1 MRSEQDVNRAIEL
14 YADTVKRICFLHL
27 KNYHDTQDIFQKV
40 FLKYLTYDGQF
51 ESESH
56 RKAWF
61 IRVTVNACKDW
72 LRDYYRKNALS
83 IEEAVNEY
91 VSSDNGSREVI
102 SAVLSLEPKYKNV
115 VYLFYFEGYSVGEIS
130 KMLQKKENTVYSLL
144 SRARE
149 KLKKELGGE
158 DFE

>member
-1 MRSEQDVNRAIEL
+1 MRSEQEVNRAVEL

-40 FLKYLTYDGQF
+40 FLQYLTHEESF
-51 ESESH
+51 ESEGH
-56 RKAWF
+56 EKAWF

-72 LRDYYRKNALS
+72 LRDYYRRNTLSIDEALS
-83 IEEAVNEY
+83 ECA
-91 VSSDNGSREVI
+91 SSDSGSKEVL
-102 SAVLSLEPKYKNV
+102 SAVLALEPKYKDV
-115 VYLFYFEGYSVGEIS
+115 VYLFYFEGYSAVEIA
-130 KMLQKKENTVYSLL
+130 KMLGKNENTVYSLL

>member
-27 KNYHDTQDIFQKV
+27 KNYYDTQDIFQKV
-40 FLKYLTYDGQF
+40 FLKYLMYEGDFQ
-51 ESESH
+51 SEEH
-56 RKAWF
+56 RKAWI
-61 IRVTVNACKDW
+61 IRVTVNSCKDL
-72 LRDYYRKNALS
+72 LRDYYRKNTLS
-83 IEEAVNEY
+83 IEEATNEY
-91 VSSDNGSREVI
+91 ASCDENREI
-102 SAVLSLEPKYKNV
+102 LNAVLALEPKYKDV
-115 VYLFYFEGYSVGEIS
+115 VYLFYFEGYTACEIAEI
-130 KMLQKKENTVYSLL
+130 LNKKENTVYSLL

>member
-40 FLKYLTYDGQF
+40 FLKYLTHEGDFQ
-51 ESESH
+51 SENH

-72 LRDYYRKNALS
+72 LRDYYRKNTLS

-91 VSSDNGSREVI
+91 AASDSSSKEVL
-102 SAVLSLEPKYKNV
+102 SAVLALEPKYKDV
-115 VYLFYFEGYSVGEIS
+115 VYLYYFEGYSAIEIA
-130 KMLQKKENTVYSLL
+130 KMLEKKENTIYSLL

>member
-40 FLKYLTYDGQF
+40 FLKYLMYEGDFQ
-51 ESESH
+51 SEEH
-56 RKAWF
+56 RKAWI
-61 IRVTVNACKDW
+61 IRVTVNSCKDL
-72 LRDYYRKNALS
+72 LRDYYRKNTLS
-83 IEEAVNEY
+83 IEEAANEY
-91 VSSDNGSREVI
+91 ASGDENREI
-102 SAVLSLEPKYKNV
+102 LSAVLALEPKYKDV
-115 VYLFYFEGYSVGEIS
+115 VYLFYFEGYTACEIAEI
-130 KMLQKKENTVYSLL
+130 LNKKENTVYSLL

>member
-40 FLKYLTYDGQF
+40 FLKYLMHEDNF
-51 ESESH
+51 ESEEH
-56 RKAWF
+56 RKAWI
-61 IRVTVNACKDW
+61 IRVVVNSCKDL
-72 LRDYYRKNALS
+72 LRDYYRRNTLS
-83 IEEAVNEY
+83 IDEALNECA
-91 VSSDNGSREVI
+91 VSDLGSREVL
-102 SAVLSLEPKYKNV
+102 SAVLALEPKYKDV
-115 VYLFYFEGYSVGEIS
+115 VYLFYFEGYSVAEIS

-149 KLKKELGGE
+149 KLRKELGGE
-158 DFE
+158 NFE

>member
-40 FLKYLTYDGQF
+40 FLKYLMYEGDFQ
-51 ESESH
+51 SEEH
-56 RKAWF
+56 RKAWI
-61 IRVTVNACKDW
+61 IRVTVNSCKDL
-72 LRDYYRKNALS
+72 LRDYYRKNTLS
-83 IEEAVNEY
+83 IEEAANEY
-91 VSSDNGSREVI
+91 VSCDENREI
-102 SAVLSLEPKYKNV
+102 LSAVLALEPKYKDV
-115 VYLFYFEGYSVGEIS
+115 VYLFYFEGYTACEIAEI
-130 KMLQKKENTVYSLL
+130 LNKKENTVYSLL

>member
-40 FLKYLTYDGQF
+40 FLKYLMYEGDFQ
-51 ESESH
+51 SEEH
-56 RKAWF
+56 RKAWI
-61 IRVTVNACKDW
+61 IRVTVNSCKDL
-72 LRDYYRKNALS
+72 LRDYYRKNTLS

-91 VSSDNGSREVI
+91 ASCDENSEI
-102 SAVLSLEPKYKNV
+102 LSAVLALEPKYKDV
-115 VYLFYFEGYSVGEIS
+115 VYLFYFEGYTAGEIAGI
-130 KMLQKKENTVYSLL
+130 LNKKENTVYSLL

>member
-40 FLKYLTYDGQF
+40 FLKYLMYEGDFQ
-51 ESESH
+51 SEEH
-56 RKAWF
+56 RKAWI
-61 IRVTVNACKDW
+61 IRVTVNSCKDL
-72 LRDYYRKNALS
+72 LRDYYRKNTLS
-83 IEEAVNEY
+83 IEEAANECA
-91 VSSDNGSREVI
+91 SCDENREI
-102 SAVLSLEPKYKNV
+102 LSAVLALEQKYKDA
-115 VYLFYFEGYSVGEIS
+115 VYLFYFEGYTACEIAEI
-130 KMLQKKENTVYSLL
+130 LNKKENTVYSLL

>member
-40 FLKYLTYDGQF
+40 FLKYLMYEGDFQ
-51 ESESH
+51 SEEH
-56 RKAWF
+56 RKAWI
-61 IRVTVNACKDW
+61 IRVTVNSCKDL
-72 LRDYYRKNALS
+72 LRDYYRKNTLS
-83 IEEAVNEY
+83 IEEAANEY
-91 VSSDNGSREVI
+91 VSCDENREI
-102 SAVLSLEPKYKNV
+102 LSAVLALEPKYKDV
-115 VYLFYFEGYSVGEIS
+115 VYLFYFEVYTACEIAEI
-130 KMLQKKENTVYSLL
+130 LNKKENTVYSLL

>member
-40 FLKYLTYDGQF
+40 FLKYLMYEGDFQ
-51 ESESH
+51 SEEH
-56 RKAWF
+56 RKAWI
-61 IRVTVNACKDW
+61 IRVTVNSCKDL
-72 LRDYYRKNALS
+72 LRDYYRKNTLS
-83 IEEAVNEY
+83 IEEATNEY
-91 VSSDNGSREVI
+91 ASCDESREI
-102 SAVLSLEPKYKNV
+102 LSAVLALEPKYKDV
-115 VYLFYFEGYSVGEIS
+115 VYLFYFEGYTACEIAEI
-130 KMLQKKENTVYSLL
+130 LNKKENTVYSLL

>member
-40 FLKYLTYDGQF
+40 FLKYLMYEGDFQ
-51 ESESH
+51 SEEH
-56 RKAWF
+56 RKAWI
-61 IRVTVNACKDW
+61 IRVTVNSCKDL
-72 LRDYYRKNALS
+72 LRDYYRKNTLS
-83 IEEAVNEY
+83 IEEAANEY
-91 VSSDNGSREVI
+91 ASCDESREI
-102 SAVLSLEPKYKNV
+102 LSAVLALEPKYKDV
-115 VYLFYFEGYSVGEIS
+115 VYLFYFEGYTACEIAEI
-130 KMLQKKENTVYSLL
+130 LNKKENTVYSLL

>member
-40 FLKYLTYDGQF
+40 FLKYLMHEGNFQ
-51 ESESH
+51 SEEH
-56 RKAWF
+56 RKSWI
-61 IRVTVNACKDW
+61 IRVTVNSCKDL
-72 LRDYYRKNALS
+72 LRDYYRKNTLS

-91 VSSDNGSREVI
+91 ASCDESKEILST
-102 SAVLSLEPKYKNV
+102 VLTLEPKYKDV
-115 VYLFYFEGYSVGEIS
+115 VYLFYFEGYTACEIAEI
-130 KMLQKKENTVYSLL
+130 LNKKENTIYSLL

-149 KLKKELGGE
+149 KLKKKLGGE